1 MIKQEVSR
9 GIEYLKKK
17 GIKSTIIRTR
27 RHIAEER
34 IYKKWAEQSEDVL
47 EKQRNRKFAKNPMI
61 SIVVPLYKTPVKY
74 LKELI
79 DSVEKQTYSNYE
91 LCLADGTSEESEIT
105 AVIKEYMENN
115 PRIKYRL
122 LEENKGISG
131 NTNEALSMASGEYIA
146 LADHDDL
153 LVSSALYEIVRVINR
168 KERVDVIYTDEDKTD
183 ETTSG
188 FYMPHFKPDFNKE
201 YFQANNYICHL
212 FVVKREI
219 ALETGGFDSE
229 FDGAQDYDF
238 IWKCIE
244 KSEVVYH
251 IPKILYHWRCHSDS
265 TAGKPESK
273 LYAYENGVK
282 VLDSHYKRCG
292 INAYTQCYPDAYGY
306 YKTLSRDN
314 AKTPVT
320 ILYVGYGEKKMKTK
334 YPHDTLEIEGYNI
347 KEINRLIKEQNN
359 RYVLIIDKNGKY
371 TTKGN
376 IKTLMSYA
384 MCEDIAVV
392 GSRIYGNN
400 RKLLFG
406 GFIFGANDYFG
417 YAFEG
422 ADIADRG
429 YYLRICMPQETLGV
443 CGNSMLI
450 DTEYFNKVGG
460 FFEGFSFNMSV
471 ADYCMKIRNIAG
483 KRIVYV
489 PDVIFTMNARRCH
502 DYRKDEIEAFRKR
515 WKIEI
520 EKGDPFYNRN
530 LTLKNTDY
538 SLKKKGIKN

>member
-1 MIKQEVSR
+1 MIRQEVVR
-9 GIEYLKKK
+9 GFDYFKKK
-17 GIKSTIIRTR
+17 GIKSTVIKTK
-27 RHIAEER
+27 RHVSQER
-34 IYKKWAEQSEDVL
+34 IYKQWIELDEEML
-47 EKQRNRKFAKNPMI
+47 EKQRNRKFEKNPMI
-61 SIVVPLYKTPVKY
+61 SIVVPLYKTPVNY
-74 LKELI
+74 LKEMI

-91 LCLADGTSEESEIT
+91 LCLADGTAQETGIT
-105 AVIKEYMENN
+105 ETVKKYMEKNK
-115 PRIKYRL
+115 RIRYKL
-122 LEENKGISG
+122 LDENKGISG
-131 NTNEALSMASGEYIA
+131 NTNEAISMAAGDYIA

-153 LVSSALYEIVRVINR
+153 LVPSALYEIVRVINR
-168 KERVDVIYTDEDKTD
+168 KENVDVIYTDEDKTD

-201 YFQANNYICHL
+201 YFQTNNYICHF
-212 FVVKREI
+212 FVVRREI
-219 ALETGGFDSE
+219 ALATGGFDSE
-229 FDGAQDYDF
+229 YDGAQDYDF

-244 KSEVVYH
+244 KSEAVYH
-251 IPKILYHWRCHSDS
+251 IPKILYHWRCHSNS

-282 VLDSHYKRCG
+282 VLDAHYKRCG
-292 INAYTQCYPDAYGY
+292 INAKVQIYPNAYGY
-306 YKTLSRDN
+306 YKTLNCDN
-314 AKTPVT
+314 IKTPVT
-320 ILYVGYGEKKMKTK
+320 IIYVGYGEKKMKTN
-334 YPHDTLEIEGYNI
+334 YPHETLEIEGYDVR
-347 KEINRLIKEQNN
+347 EINKLIKEQKN

-384 MCEDIAVV
+384 VSEDIAVV
-392 GSRIYGNN
+392 GSRIYGKRN
-400 RKLLFG
+400 KLLFG
-406 GFIFGANDYFG
+406 GFILGVNGYFG

-429 YYLRICMPQETLGV
+429 YYLRICMPQETMGV

-450 DTEYFNKVGG
+450 DTEYYRKVGG
-460 FFEGFSFNMSV
+460 FYEKFSLNMSV
-471 ADYCMKIRNIAG
+471 ADYCMKIRNVTG

-489 PDVIFTMNARRCH
+489 PDVIFSMNASKCY
-502 DYRKDEIEAFRKR
+502 DYRNYDIEEFKKR
-515 WKIEI
+515 WKVEI